1 MAILAKSHESP
12 LMEQHYRIF
21 KATLAN
27 MRRTMRQLE
36 GAVPA
41 PVVIEVEPGHP
52 HFRYVER
59 LPLQAIVMKLARLT
73 AALHS
78 SMVLHQVGQL
88 QDLGAIQRIVDEQN
102 EDVCF
107 LCHAVIKGALTARHN
122 EFLKEFWQEELENIG
137 TPQMR
142 SIPRHRVSREQIRA
156 YLANLPESGLNQS
169 TAVHVTNLIGKTF
182 SGYIHGAGSHIM
194 ELYGG
199 DPTHFH
205 VEGMAGTPLW
215 SHQVE
220 NQENY
225 FHRSSNSFGLAALA
239 FDRNELVEAIRAFRQ
254 HFESEL
260 GMDYFDAIAKKHG
273 RKYAGN
279 KAPK

>member
-1 MAILAKSHESP
+1 
-12 LMEQHYRIF
+12 MEQHFRIF

-36 GAVPA
+36 KAIPP

-52 HFRYVER
+52 HIRYAER

-73 AALHS
+73 GALHS

-88 QDLGAIQRIVDEQN
+88 QDLGAVQRIVDEQN
-102 EDVCF
+102 EDICF
-107 LCHAVIKGALTARHN
+107 LCHAVIKGELTPRHD
-122 EFLKEFWQEELENIG
+122 EFLKEFWQEELANIG
-137 TPQMR
+137 TSQMR
-142 SIPRHRVSREQIRA
+142 SIPRDRIPREQIRA

-169 TAVHVTNLIGKTF
+169 AAVHVTNLIGKTF

-199 DPTHFH
+199 DPAHFH
-205 VEGMAGTPLW
+205 VEGMVGTPLW
-215 SHQVE
+215 MDQIE

-225 FHRSSNSFGLAALA
+225 FHRSINSFGLAALA
-239 FDRNELVEAIRAFRQ
+239 FGRNQLCETIRAFRQ
-254 HFESEL
+254 HFEAEL

-273 RKYAGN
+273 RKNAS
-279 KAPK
+279 KQVSK

>member
-1 MAILAKSHESP
+1 
-12 LMEQHYRIF
+12 MERHYRIF
-21 KATLAN
+21 QATLAN

-36 GAVPA
+36 KGVPP
-41 PVVIEVEPGHP
+41 PVVTEVEPGHP
-52 HFRYVER
+52 QVRYVER

-78 SMVLHQVGQL
+78 SMVLHQIGQL

-102 EDVCF
+102 EDICF
-107 LCHAVIKGALTARHN
+107 LCHAVIKGELTPRHH
-122 EFLKEFWQEELENIG
+122 EFLKEFWQEELENVG

-142 SIPRHRVSREQIRA
+142 SIPRHRVPREQIRA
-156 YLANLPESGLNQS
+156 YLANLPENGLNQS

-199 DPTHFH
+199 DPAHFH
-205 VEGMAGTPLW
+205 VEGMVGTSLW
-215 SHQVE
+215 IDQIE

-225 FHRSSNSFGLAALA
+225 FHRSINSFGLAALA
-239 FDRNELVEAIRAFRQ
+239 FGRNDLHETIRAFRQ
-254 HFESEL
+254 NFEAEL

-273 RKYAGN
+273 RKAG
-279 KAPK
+279 KQPSK

>member
-1 MAILAKSHESP
+1 
-12 LMEQHYRIF
+12 MEQHYRIY
-21 KATLAN
+21 KNTLAN

-36 GAVPA
+36 SAVPP

-52 HFRYVER
+52 HFRYAER

-102 EDVCF
+102 EDICF
-107 LCHAVIKGALTARHN
+107 LCHAVIKGELTPRHD

-142 SIPRHRVSREQIRA
+142 SIPRHRLPREQIRA

-169 TAVHVTNLIGKTF
+169 TAVHVTNLSGK
-182 SGYIHGAGSHIM
+182 A
-194 ELYGG
+194 
-199 DPTHFH
+199 TH
-205 VEGMAGTPLW
+205 
-215 SHQVE
+215 
-220 NQENY
+220 
-225 FHRSSNSFGLAALA
+225 
-239 FDRNELVEAIRAFRQ
+239 
-254 HFESEL
+254 
-260 GMDYFDAIAKKHG
+260 
-273 RKYAGN
+273 
-279 KAPK
+279 